1 MPSLRAARNPRRSSS
16 RLSGTVPALNNQPL
30 SSSASQECVIV
41 WPPQANDRRR
51 VVDML
56 NDSWKNPWKITSLAL
71 VLVGATA
78 LATGLVVA
86 NRSGKDADKKPVEV
100 SSSQARTA
108 SRATDSAA
116 APTAPRASTARATTA
131 TSTAP
136 VASTAPSALTPPA
149 VPTQAAI
156 EACNHYA
163 ATESGQR
170 DKTVDTV
177 TDAGIG
183 AVAGAVLGAA
193 GGAIAGG
200 GAGGGTLYGL
210 NENKKHDERYREAYA
225 ACMRGRGYTG

>member
-1 MPSLRAARNPRRSSS
+1 MRDRVAAAGERS
-16 RLSGTVPALNNQPL
+16 
-30 SSSASQECVIV
+30 
-41 WPPQANDRRR
+41 DHRR

-86 NRSGKDADKKPVEV
+86 NRSGKDADKKPVEM

-116 APTAPRASTARATTA
+116 APTAPRASTARATTG

-136 VASTAPSALTPPA
+136 VASTAPTASTPLA

-193 GGAIAGG
+193 GGAIAGAG
-200 GAGGGTLYGL
+200 KGAAIGGLVGAGGGTLYGL